1 MIPYSKGK
9 CLDLLSNS
17 LNSFMEGNVC
27 RSVWRICMCILG
39 LKGLRLNFI
48 WNRWDLYQ
56 FSFLALEK
64 HWETTQTFIKKSML
78 FSLSCERHLL
88 NVSFFFFRNWLR
100 GRRWRRSLIF
110 TFAQQASH
118 IIMWSKIIQIPNVAW
133 VEIKLTMQCG
143 FKVVIYCI
151 ILLIWKANLLL
162 LAELLRSFLDK

>member
-1 MIPYSKGK
+1 MTNVNFLLMISIQYREIRLWELIKWSPKGK

-64 HWETTQTFIKKSML
+64 HWETTQTLIKKSML
-78 FSLSCERHLL
+78 FSVSCERHLP
-88 NVSFFFFRNWLR
+88 NVCFFFFFRNWLR

-118 IIMWSKIIQIPNVAW
+118 I
-133 VEIKLTMQCG
+133 CG
-143 FKVVIYCI
+143 VK
-151 ILLIWKANLLL
+151 
-162 LAELLRSFLDK
+162 

>member
-1 MIPYSKGK
+1 MTNVNFLLMISIQYREIRLWELIKWSPKGK
-9 CLDLLSNS
+9 CLDLSSNF

-64 HWETTQTFIKKSML
+64 HWETTQTLIKKSML
-78 FSLSCERHLL
+78 FSVSCERHLL
-88 NVSFFFFRNWLR
+88 NVCFFFFFRNWLR

-118 IIMWSKIIQIPNVAW
+118 I
-133 VEIKLTMQCG
+133 CG
-143 FKVVIYCI
+143 VK
-151 ILLIWKANLLL
+151 
-162 LAELLRSFLDK
+162 